1 MKLYY
6 ITGHDHMDECGGVCI
21 NQVHRMFKTREAAE
35 SCLALHIKDVRDYL
49 WYLHKE
55 DGVSYTDEV
64 RTKNSC
70 IDFFIAEAIY
80 DLSDPKQYDAFLES
94 PAMCEAGMCD
104 TDTKVSV
111 SIDHEAETHIYR
123 REDDN
128 TKTQTFACLS
138 IYEIETDNLT

>member
-64 RTKNSC
+64 RTKNGC

-80 DLSDPKQYDAFLES
+80 ASATRSNTMRFWNHRQCVRPACVIQIPRLASALTMKPKRTS
-94 PAMCEAGMCD
+94 TAGKMI
-104 TDTKVSV
+104 TPRRRRLPVSQ
-111 SIDHEAETHIYR
+111 SM
-123 REDDN
+123 
-128 TKTQTFACLS
+128 K
-138 IYEIETDNLT
+138 